1 MKNFIELS
9 EKEMLDTNGDIGT
22 ELVIGIIALC
32 VSAYIGLREVVR
44 DKGRADAYEDVS
56 SGAGCYANS
65 SRI

>member
-9 EKEMLDTNGDIGT
+9 EKEMLDTNGGIAVGT
-22 ELVIGIIALC
+22 VLGIIAIG

-44 DKGRADAYEDVS
+44 DKGRSDAYEDIS

-65 SRI
+65 